1 MGIFVILYCIYIL
14 YCYVTWCVLHL
25 FAAVTQFPR
34 GLTGYCSLS
43 FWKQCPSHPKSHHHP
58 RQGNGMLADKC
69 HSSAHLSTKPD
80 WISQSVEET
89 REICT
94 KIVGFLF
101 LKPYFS
107 ILPSKKK
114 PMCFPHPSNGR
125 LHAQLLRKVK
135 DIHFTGEAR
144 RRVLQSWPFSN
155 PNTWLVGW
163 LVGWFPSTARSPGET
178 IFLWDLLAHRD
189 SRSFVDSRG
198 SQRVH
203 STHVNT
209 QHPCNSFSLS
219 ESVACHAEAN
229 ATSTSSP
236 CKSDSAWVDPRFSWN
251 MTLTLHLWPNWHF
264 YTWNSSRLHL
274 DELDHQVFK

>member
-25 FAAVTQFPR
+25 VSAVTQFPR
-34 GLTGYCSLS
+34 GLTEHCSLS

-94 KIVGFLF
+94 KIVGFFFFEALLLHLT
-101 LKPYFS
+101 LK
-107 ILPSKKK
+107 KN

-144 RRVLQSWPFSN
+144 RRVLQSWPIQT
-155 PNTWLVGW
+155 PT
-163 LVGWFPSTARSPGET
+163 PSLNCQVTRGNN
-178 IFLWDLLAHRD
+178 FLWDLLGHRD
-189 SRSFVDSRG
+189 PWSFVDSRG
-198 SQRVH
+198 AQRVH

-209 QHPCNSFSLS
+209 QHRCDSFPCP
-219 ESVACHAEAN
+219 
-229 ATSTSSP
+229 SP
-236 CKSDSAWVDPRFSWN
+236 
-251 MTLTLHLWPNWHF
+251 
-264 YTWNSSRLHL
+264 
-274 DELDHQVFK
+274 